1 MTSQQQV
8 KIETMRRPE
17 PKPAFATDSDR
28 RYAPRRPSGSTA
40 LISAD
45 SIDIPMP
52 CLVCDIS
59 ASGARLY
66 MHECSANLLGAKA
79 SLPPSF
85 TLALRADRVEVDCAV
100 VWRKLGMMGVRF
112 LAPTRPLPRRQPMAV
127 AAR

>member
-1 MTSQQQV
+1 MSAEQPVSTAS
-8 KIETMRRPE
+8 MRRPE
-17 PKPAFATDSDR
+17 QKPALAADSDR

-45 SIDIPMP
+45 SIEIPMP

-66 MHECSANLLGAKA
+66 MHECSANLLGARA
-79 SLPPSF
+79 TLPPSF
-85 TLALRADRVEVDCAV
+85 TLALRHDRVEVDCAI

-112 LAPTRPLPRRQPMAV
+112 LAPTRPLPRRTPV
-127 AAR
+127 AAAAR